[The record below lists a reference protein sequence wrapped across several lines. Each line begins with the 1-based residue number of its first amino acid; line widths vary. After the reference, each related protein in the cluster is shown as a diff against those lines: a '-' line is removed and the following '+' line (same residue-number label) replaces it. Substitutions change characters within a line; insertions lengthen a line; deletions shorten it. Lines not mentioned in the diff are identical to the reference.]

1 MTTTGEC
8 GKIQLIY
15 LCSVKSA
22 VVDLSDAVVVHV
34 PAISHDICVSEGGNF
49 GPGNICDSSR
59 KTLIL
64 HSNVF
69 FCQSDEGI

>member
-1 MTTTGEC
+1 M
-8 GKIQLIY
+8 
-15 LCSVKSA
+15 

-49 GPGNICDSSR
+49 GPGNICDSSC